1 MAKKTKK
8 IILVTGATGQ
18 QGGAV
23 LRHLRKSGFPVR
35 VLTRDPE
42 KPSARALVG
51 HGAEVVKGD
60 LDDPASVA
68 RALED
73 VDGVY
78 SVQDWSGGAETE
90 IRQGVNL
97 ADAANR
103 AAVTHFIYSS
113 VGAADQN
120 TKIPHFDSKFRI
132 EEHIRGLGLPF
143 TIFRPVFFMENW
155 LGMKG
160 QIEGGTLALPLSPER
175 HLQMIA
181 TDDIGAFVAA
191 AFERPGKWLGKA
203 LEIAGDDLSLSSIA
217 QTFSTTEGREVKYQ
231 QVPWDQFEQNAGHEM
246 TVMYRWFEDVGY
258 HAEIDA
264 LRELLPSLTGF
275 DRWVNTNWKPNVAE
289 PGYGATA

>member
-1 MAKKTKK
+1 MPKKTKK

-23 LRHLRKSGFPVR
+23 LRHLRKADFPVR

-60 LDDPASVA
+60 LEDPASVA
-68 RALED
+68 RAIED

-90 IRQGVNL
+90 IRQGINL

-103 AAVTHFIYSS
+103 AAVSYFVYSS
-113 VGAADQN
+113 VAAADKD
-120 TKIPHFDSKFRI
+120 TKIPHFESKFRI
-132 EEHIRGLGLPF
+132 EEHIRGLGLPY

-155 LGMKG
+155 LGMKE
-160 QIEGGTLALPLSPER
+160 QIESGTLALPLSPDKL
-175 HLQMIA
+175 LQMIA

-191 AFERPGKWLGKA
+191 AFEHPGKWLGKA
-203 LEIAGDDLSLSSIA
+203 VEIAGDDLSLSWIA
-217 QTFSTTEGREVKYQ
+217 QTFSTNEGREVKYQ
-231 QVPWDQFEQNAGHEM
+231 QVAWDRFEQHVGQEM
-246 TVMYRWFEDVGY
+246 TAMYRWFEDVGY
-258 HAEIDA
+258 QVDIDA
-264 LRELLPSLTGF
+264 LRQVLPNLTSF
-275 DRWVNTNWKPNVAE
+275 DRWINTKWEPNVAE
-289 PGYGATA
+289 PGHGATA